1 MKAGN
6 MQQNDMVIVQGQKQ
20 LKRGYTTG
28 TTATGATKY
37 SAMLMAESLGDL
49 KIDKVFKDFVKSNG
63 DEVFEYTAEIIP
75 INTLKGITVS
85 VEIRDYELNE
95 YGKGLFGARATA
107 IKESGDDPDVTHGA
121 AISSSIS
128 FQNLEILFA
137 PIPSI
142 DKMQG
147 ETETLATNLQSEERL
162 SGEEADEQNDLSS
175 RRIPR
180 KYFYTIDLK
189 NFSFEELEEDEAKG
203 LLGEFGIVGIFGGEG
218 VGLVTKKGLSPKKE
232 HSAINPMPRE
242 MMVREIAEV
251 VRQSAQMQELLRY
264 HALLVEISVEDG
276 AQIAKKTFN
285 EKLGILGGISILGT
299 SGIVEP
305 MSEKALVDTIR
316 TELSQFKE
324 LDTGKPLLFCPGNY
338 GQAFAKQSLKLDLEK
353 SVKISNFVGEAL
365 DYMVF
370 LGIEEALFVGHA
382 GKLLKLGASVMN
394 THSAYAD
401 GRQEVM
407 ASHSA
412 IHGASRETLLKIME
426 AISIEEMLDAL
437 LLEGQEIFDNT
448 MRSIGDAIIRNINH
462 RTKEKI
468 KIEFIVFTNSHGM
481 VLESAG
487 AGELLK
493 QLQEGE

>member
-1 MKAGN
+1 MI
-6 MQQNDMVIVQGQKQ
+6 IVQGQKQ
-20 LKRGYTTG
+20 LRRGYTTG
-28 TTATGATKY
+28 TTATAATKY
-37 SAMLMAESLGDL
+37 ALLLMAESLGDL
-49 KIDKVFKDFVKSNG
+49 RIEQIFRDFSKKTEEEKISYRA
-63 DEVFEYTAEIIP
+63 EVVPVRTV
-75 INTLKGITVS
+75 KGIQVM
-85 VEIRDYELNE
+85 VELRDYELFE
-95 YGKGLFGARATA
+95 YRIGTFGAKATA

-121 AISSSIS
+121 AISSRVF
-128 FQNLEILFA
+128 FQPRHLLFDEFLTSNEQGSASDSTRKEITSPKKYLYAVNLKDF
-137 PIPSI
+137 
-142 DKMQG
+142 
-147 ETETLATNLQSEERL
+147 
-162 SGEEADEQNDLSS
+162 S
-175 RRIPR
+175 R
-180 KYFYTIDLK
+180 
-189 NFSFEELEEDEAKG
+189 EELEEDEARG
-203 LLGEFGIVGIFGGEG
+203 LVGDFGLIAIFGGEG
-218 VGLVTKKGLSPKKE
+218 VGLVTKKGLSPKKD
-232 HSAINPMPRE
+232 HSAINPVPRGMMLDEIGEVLRRSKQLQE
-242 MMVREIAEV
+242 MMRE
-251 VRQSAQMQELLRY
+251 
-264 HALLVEISVEDG
+264 HALLVEISVENG
-276 AQIAKKTFN
+276 EQIAKKTFN

-316 TELSQFKE
+316 TELTQFKE

-353 SVKISNFVGEAL
+353 SVKISNYVGEAL

-412 IHGASRETLLKIME
+412 IHGASRETLLKIMD

-437 LLEGQEIFDNT
+437 LPEGRDIFDKT
-448 MRSIGDAIIRNINH
+448 MQSIGQAIMRNINH

-468 KIEFIVFTNSHGM
+468 RIEFMVFTNSHGM

-487 AGELLK
+487 ASELLK
-493 QLQEGE
+493 QLQEDE